1 MEEANNQDNTMEIN
15 NDAKVD
21 ESSDIEE
28 EDTDDE
34 DDDIIEYFRLNKSI
48 LQRLKGNDP
57 AITSLHITFN
67 WDNGKNIF
75 DKIDWKIDGKCISDN
90 VHLKEI
96 KISYDEKC
104 LGRPFA
110 QPYIL
115 GEEGHNLPTKQL
127 LIDFFSCI
135 YWNRS
140 CKTLIIFRIRIN
152 DVFGKNLIEALRE
165 IPNLKRLEIGFNK
178 LGGIGYV
185 RH

>member
-1 MEEANNQDNTMEIN
+1 MEETNNQGDTMEIN
-15 NDAKVD
+15 NVVDNVD

-34 DDDIIEYFRLNKSI
+34 DDDIIEYFRLNNSI

-57 AITSLHITFN
+57 AITSLHIPFN

-75 DKIDWKIDGKCISDN
+75 DKIDWKVDGKCISNN

-104 LGRPFA
+104 LGRPFI

-115 GEEGHNLPTKQL
+115 GEEGRNMPTKQL
-127 LIDFFSCI
+127 L
-135 YWNRS
+135 
-140 CKTLIIFRIRIN
+140 
-152 DVFGKNLIEALRE
+152 
-165 IPNLKRLEIGFNK
+165 
-178 LGGIGYV
+178 
-185 RH
+185 